1 MEGKFSVN
9 VSQHGF
15 FERSPPFLLSY
26 FGASLCQS
34 VILAPSKE
42 MMSSHE
48 TMENK
53 QHDDTEATTVALRDF
68 IESFQAD
75 STGES
80 CYDECES
87 KRRRKVLLG
96 KIVPELRNI
105 TTLSQVMNYWKTNQ
119 EKYQGLFDNRAA
131 VLIIIDALLS
141 ISSKPLSQDATS
153 EYGLGMLDVKW
164 TFCQCI
170 ILATVSGYRYA
181 TRCYHEKI

>member
-1 MEGKFSVN
+1 MDFLRGLPLFS
-9 VSQHGF
+9 
-15 FERSPPFLLSY
+15 LL
-26 FGASLCQS
+26 
-34 VILAPSKE
+34 ILVPPSKE

-141 ISSKPLSQDATS
+141 IFSKPLSQDATS
-153 EYGLGMLDVKW
+153 EYGLGMLDV
-164 TFCQCI
+164 
-170 ILATVSGYRYA
+170 LRGLSVNAYS
-181 TRCYHEKI
+181 CYSVWIPLRH

>member
-1 MEGKFSVN
+1 MDFLRGLPLFS
-9 VSQHGF
+9 
-15 FERSPPFLLSY
+15 LL
-26 FGASLCQS
+26 
-34 VILAPSKE
+34 ILVPPSKE

-153 EYGLGMLDVKW
+153 EYGLGMLDVLRGLSVNAL
-164 TFCQCI
+164 FLLQCLDTSTSTTLPI
-170 ILATVSGYRYA
+170 SPSLLLSSLSNMYM
-181 TRCYHEKI
+181 